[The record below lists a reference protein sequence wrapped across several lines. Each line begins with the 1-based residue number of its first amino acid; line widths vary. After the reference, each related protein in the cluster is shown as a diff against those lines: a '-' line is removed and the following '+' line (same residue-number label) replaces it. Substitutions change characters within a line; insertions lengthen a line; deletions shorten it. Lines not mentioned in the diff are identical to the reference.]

1 MPPTSPPVAI
11 TPAGGDGAR
20 SGLPW
25 EHREQLGLVNAF
37 IETVKL
43 VLTDPNRAFT
53 QMRTTGGIGEPLLF
67 GVIGGSIGTMIWIV
81 LSLIINSA
89 GAFASLAFAR
99 NSALGGMLGFGLGGA
114 WAIVR
119 LIMAPIFIVIGLFI
133 WAGIVHLCLMLVG
146 GARKDFEATLRPLSF
161 AYGSTALFLIV
172 PCCGGLVALVW
183 GLVADCIGL
192 ARSQEIDT
200 GKSALAIFLPL
211 ILCCGAWIVLLL
223 MIGGFTTLM
232 QHSNQ

>member
-99 NSALGGMLGFGLGGA
+99 NSALGGMLGFGLGERG
-114 WAIVR
+114 R
-119 LIMAPIFIVIGLFI
+119 L
-133 WAGIVHLCLMLVG
+133 
-146 GARKDFEATLRPLSF
+146 F
-161 AYGSTALFLIV
+161 A
-172 PCCGGLVALVW
+172 
-183 GLVADCIGL
+183 
-192 ARSQEIDT
+192 
-200 GKSALAIFLPL
+200 
-211 ILCCGAWIVLLL
+211 
-223 MIGGFTTLM
+223 
-232 QHSNQ
+232 